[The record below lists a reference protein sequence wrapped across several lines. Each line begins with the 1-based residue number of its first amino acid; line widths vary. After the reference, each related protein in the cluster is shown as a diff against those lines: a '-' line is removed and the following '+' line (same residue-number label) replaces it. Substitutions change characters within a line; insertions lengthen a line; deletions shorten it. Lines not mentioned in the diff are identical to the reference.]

1 MKILGLIL
9 LVIATILLLLG
20 IISPLNIIFLTIV
33 AFLLAGFGALA
44 IFKSRKNWMIGGGI
58 ISEKN
63 N

>member
-44 IFKSRKNWMIGGGI
+44 IFKSRKN
-58 ISEKN
+58 
-63 N
+63 